1 MNPLEVLRDPH
12 TPIWRVEEVLHQ
24 HPDLLE
30 PTFGKDRFGNPV
42 PDSPAYELL
51 KRNDLS
57 LICLQAI
64 ANIRHAILPL
74 GLLEQPNI
82 TPDILEQIMVKN
94 LLTLEQ
100 HRNGTLEDNT
110 ILETRQNFLEQ
121 NQGVVFHE
129 DTPIDMLPNLL
140 DLLQLERFWQVGY
153 RQIGLWELQIIH
165 TMLTDV
171 CIHPKLSPSAQTML
185 LNELCRTVLSPY
197 QLTRI
202 SKTQHELFPVL
213 IAASLEVYLA
223 QLETSEHQAWVLR
236 DISDFAG
243 LEALQAA
250 DQKRLLAVLLRHEL
264 TLRHKISLSLSPHPA
279 LKALAEGIDGTQYR
293 VF

>member
-12 TPIWRVEEVLHQ
+12 TPIWRVEEVLLQ
-24 HPDLLE
+24 QPELLE
-30 PTFGKDRFGNPV
+30 PTFGKDRFSNPQ
-42 PDSPAYELL
+42 PDSPAYNLL
-51 KRNDLS
+51 ERRDLS
-57 LICLQAI
+57 VGCLQAI
-64 ANIRHAILPL
+64 ANICHAILPL
-74 GLLEQPNI
+74 GLTSHPNI
-82 TPDILEQIMVKN
+82 TADILEQIAIKH
-94 LLTLEQ
+94 LATLEQ
-100 HRNGTLEDNT
+100 HRNNRLEDDT
-110 ILETRQNFLEQ
+110 LLETRQNFLEQ
-121 NQGVVFHE
+121 NQGIVFNE
-129 DTPIDMLPNLL
+129 ITPIDMLPNLL

-165 TMLTDV
+165 TMLTDL

-202 SKTQHELFPVL
+202 SKTQHQLLPVL
-213 IAASLEVYLA
+213 IAANLEVYLA
-223 QLETSEHQAWVLR
+223 QLETNEHRAWVLR

-243 LEALQAA
+243 LDALQAA
-250 DQKRLLAVLLRHEL
+250 DQKRLLVVLSRHQL
-264 TLRHKISLSLSPHPA
+264 TLRHKVSLSLSPHPI

>member
-12 TPIWRVEEVLHQ
+12 TPIWRVEEVLIQ
-24 HPDLLE
+24 HPELLE
-30 PTFGKDRFGNPV
+30 PTFGKDRFGNLK
-42 PDSPAYELL
+42 PDSPAYSLL
-51 KRNDLS
+51 KRRDLS
-57 LICLQAI
+57 VVCLQAI

-82 TPDILEQIMVKN
+82 SPEILEQIAIKH
-94 LLTLEQ
+94 LATLEQ
-100 HRNGTLEDNT
+100 HRNSRLEDNRL
-110 ILETRQNFLEQ
+110 LETRQNFLEQ
-121 NQGVVFHE
+121 NQGIVFNE
-129 DTPIDMLPNLL
+129 TTPSDMLPNLL

-153 RQIGLWELQIIH
+153 RQIGLWELEIIH
-165 TMLTDV
+165 TMLTDL
-171 CIHPKLSPSAQTML
+171 CIHPKLGPSAQTML
-185 LNELCRTVLSPY
+185 ISELCKTVLSPY

-202 SKTQHELFPVL
+202 SKTQHQLLPVL
-213 IAASLEVYLA
+213 IAANLEVYLA
-223 QLETSEHQAWVLR
+223 QLKTCEHRAWVLR

-243 LEALQAA
+243 LEALPTA
-250 DQKRLLAVLLRHEL
+250 DQQRLLAVLLRHEL